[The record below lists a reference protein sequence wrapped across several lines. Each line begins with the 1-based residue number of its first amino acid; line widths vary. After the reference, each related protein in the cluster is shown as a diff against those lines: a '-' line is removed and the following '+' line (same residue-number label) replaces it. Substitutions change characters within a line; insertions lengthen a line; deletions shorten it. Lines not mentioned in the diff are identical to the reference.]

1 MSGECLQLADG
12 GQPGTEYEALCSRST
27 QASAF
32 LNADGSIREALSSND
47 RGGAESEASSMF
59 SVLFQQV
66 IRWPSTEDL
75 VLRTGNSVLGGRL
88 RVGEVTARLVEPPP
102 LNPAAFKEVR
112 LTKLSNSGLR
122 DRSRRSRCERL
133 DGLDFAGRRFAPLPQ
148 IRAECSQHIAR

>member
-1 MSGECLQLADG
+1 LRRWVESAADG

-32 LNADGSIREALSSND
+32 LNADGSIREALISND

-88 RVGEVTARLVEPPP
+88 RVGEVTARLVDPPP
-102 LNPAAFKEVR
+102 LNPAAFEEVR
-112 LTKLSNSGLR
+112 L
-122 DRSRRSRCERL
+122 
-133 DGLDFAGRRFAPLPQ
+133 
-148 IRAECSQHIAR
+148 